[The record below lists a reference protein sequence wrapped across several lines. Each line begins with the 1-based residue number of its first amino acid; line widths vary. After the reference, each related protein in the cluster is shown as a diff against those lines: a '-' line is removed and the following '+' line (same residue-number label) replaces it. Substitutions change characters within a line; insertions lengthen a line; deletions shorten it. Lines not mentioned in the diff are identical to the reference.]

1 MTVKAAKGKVP
12 VVVTR
17 SAVTDL
23 AAEIA
28 DELGITLVG
37 YARGG
42 KLTVYTR
49 PERIIGS
56 DEQE

>member
-1 MTVKAAKGKVP
+1 MAVKAAKARVP
-12 VVVTR
+12 IVSKR

-23 AAEIA
+23 AADIG

-42 KLTVYTR
+42 RLTVYTHPHR
-49 PERIIGS
+49 VLQPEGDR
-56 DEQE
+56 

>member
-1 MTVKAAKGKVP
+1 MTVKAAKSQVP
-12 VVVTR
+12 IAVTR

-23 AAEIA
+23 AADIA

-42 KLTVYTR
+42 KLTVYTA
-49 PERIIGS
+49 PERIVASG
-56 DEQE
+56 EEG

>member
-1 MTVKAAKGKVP
+1 MPIA
-12 VVVTR
+12 VTR

-23 AAEIA
+23 AADIA

-42 KLTVYTR
+42 KLTVYTA
-49 PERIIGS
+49 PERISASG
-56 DEQE
+56 EEG